1 MGFVAPIVGFVGT
14 ILKYTIQWGKYLLPI
29 IAAYKTLKFLG
40 DAQYRTSVLINF
52 SKKTGIASDQVQ
64 LLLAKQKEI
73 AEGKSLMTSKMQEYY
88 KNRTVASTIMDNIQK
103 RIGLALDNESLL
115 NKIKSSL
122 ITAKDFVIEKA
133 SLAFKYTRNT
143 LEAGYNALKRIG
155 SAIAK
160 SELLRNIGSAA
171 MKAIQSLSSIPVIG
185 WALGLAA
192 AGTVA
197 ALGYKYMK
205 GDDVMSEGGYGNR
218 TLLTPKGSIALNN
231 NDTVIAGTN
240 LGGKGNPS
248 PTPAPQQD
256 LSPLLNEMK
265 ALRQEQAKSNSK
277 PTVVENSMNGTKFGT
292 SVAMNTYK
300 IQ

>member
-1 MGFVAPIVGFVGT
+1 
-14 ILKYTIQWGKYLLPI
+14 
-29 IAAYKTLKFLG
+29 
-40 DAQYRTSVLINF
+40 
-52 SKKTGIASDQVQ
+52 
-64 LLLAKQKEI
+64 
-73 AEGKSLMTSKMQEYY
+73 MTSKMQEYY